1 MFYDDFKLGYLNSI
15 KIRIST
21 KTLISF
27 HRYHLQVVK
36 KYGHFPH
43 RNEIMGRINTPEEV
57 KFLEDKTFRFDLPL
71 VYGDDGSVKFV
82 QTEEYNHRQKL
93 MEDMLD
99 KGE

>member
-1 MFYDDFKLGYLNSI
+1 MYLS
-15 KIRIST
+15 
-21 KTLISF
+21 LL

-71 VYGDDGSVKFV
+71 VYGDDGSVNFV

-93 MEDMLD
+93 MEDMLE